1 MSRTEQTKT
10 LTGQAFW
17 VILAT
22 GKPPTVDL
30 VNDWLET
37 GGHGKRQR
45 NAISEALKDCWV
57 ELGKRSDQTRTIPGI
72 PPETINLVVSLRD
85 NMLEL
90 ARNEFEADKAEI
102 QRIADLGVAQAQESL
117 GKAEAAVARA
127 RGDLLE
133 CETRIEHLQAEKLAG
148 IERASAAEAKL
159 DAEVN
164 RSRELF
170 TQIGNLESDH
180 GLAKRELSE
189 LKSTHEAAMAS
200 EKRAYADMRR
210 SLQQQFDNERTERQA
225 VAKKVE
231 DMQAQLKDVNERA
244 SSRERE
250 ILQKNSALSAELGKL
265 QGSSATIIQQLESVS
280 LQYQSCSSELA
291 VAQER
296 IGEVARSGIEAG
308 YLLGITPTGKRKPG
322 PSIPK
327 PQMLALIDDLVNSI
341 RRTPSA

>member
-1 MSRTEQTKT
+1 MNRTEQTKT

-17 VILAT
+17 AILAT

-45 NAISEALKDCWV
+45 NAISEALKECWG

-72 PPETINLVVSLRD
+72 PQETINLVVSLRD

-90 ARNEFEADKAEI
+90 ARNEFETDKTEI
-102 QRIADLGVAQAQESL
+102 QRVADLAVAQAQETL
-117 GKAEAAVARA
+117 KAAEAAVARA
-127 RGDLLE
+127 REDLLE

-164 RSRELF
+164 RSRDLL
-170 TQIGNLESDH
+170 TQISNLESD
-180 GLAKRELSE
+180 LALARRELSE
-189 LKSTHEAAMAS
+189 LKLKHDIEMAS

-210 SLQQQFDNERTERQA
+210 LLQQQYDNERTERQA
-225 VAKKVE
+225 GAKKLE
-231 DMQAQLKDVNERA
+231 DLQAQLKDANERA

-250 ILQKNSALSAELGKL
+250 IHQQNAALSADLGKL
-265 QGSSATIIQQLESVS
+265 QGASATLNQQLEA
-280 LQYQSCSSELA
+280 LTQQHQACSSELA
-291 VAQER
+291 VAEAR
-296 IGEVARSGIEAG
+296 LEEVARAAIEAG
-308 YLLGITPTGKRKPG
+308 YKLGAAQKAKAKPG
-322 PSIPK
+322 TVAPK
-327 PQMLALIDDLVNSI
+327 PELQAMINALVKIKRNS
-341 RRTPSA
+341 A